1 MTELGLAG
9 RIARAFI
16 DSKLTPLLIAASL
29 ALGAFALFLT
39 PREEEPQIRVPM
51 IDVAAVWAGATPSE
65 VESRVVAPLERAFYG
80 ISQVEHVYSVARSG
94 GALVTVRFKVNES
107 NEDSL
112 VKVFERLNAVA
123 PHLPPEVPTPVVE
136 LHSIDDVPFLTL
148 TLASRTLSGGEL
160 RSIAAEVAH
169 EISEIADTSKAYLIG
184 GQPRSVRVE
193 PLIERMNGFGVTI
206 PALLAALQSA
216 DREENAGTAVRN
228 NQDIRVAVSDRFSS
242 GADVGAA
249 IVTVRSGRP
258 IYVRDV
264 ARVLDGPGEVENAV
278 FFFSASGDVSTAG
291 PASPEPAVTIA
302 IAKRPG
308 ANATDLARLI
318 LAKTESLRSTLIPGS
333 VTMHVTRNYGETA
346 EEKSNELVKHLL
358 IATISVV
365 VLISLAMG
373 WRSGLVVGI
382 AVPVTLALTLFIYLV
397 AGYTMNRVTLFALIF
412 SIGILVD
419 DAIVV
424 VENIE
429 RHHREK
435 PGQGLRRVA
444 AVAVDEVGN
453 PTILATFTVIAAIL
467 PLAFVRGLMGPYMRP
482 IPVGASAAMIFSLAV
497 AFIVSPWAAARI
509 FSAGGHGH
517 AQEEPSREGAPTR
530 FYRRAMRSLLSSGR
544 ARWGFFLGIAA
555 ILLASMSLVAFE
567 VVKVKMLPFD
577 NKSEFQVMIDHDEG
591 TPLEVTIETATR
603 MARALADRSDV
614 KDIELYAGT
623 AAPYNFNG
631 LVRHYFLRRA
641 PHAADLQINLTDKH
655 TRDLQS
661 HDLAKLVRPVLA
673 KIAAERGARVKVV
686 EIPPGPPVLDTLVA
700 EIYGPD
706 AASREALAAQ
716 ITSIFET
723 TDSVVDIDDTIE
735 AARPVIEIAVDRGKA
750 SLKGLSTAAVTS
762 SISAAG
768 EGRTIALID
777 APDAREPVPL
787 RVRLDASDRADV
799 GRRLSLRLD
808 TSSGAP
814 VALSSLTR
822 VAHLVEAQP
831 ILHKDLKPVAYVIA
845 DLAGAKESPAYA
857 LADMSRRV
865 DRIRLKDGGA
875 VERLWIDA
883 PLTTERPAMKW
894 DGEWQITYEVFRDM
908 GIAFA
913 IVLVLIAILV
923 IGWFQSFAVPLAIL
937 LPIPLSLIG
946 ILPGHWMFGAFFTAT
961 SMIGFIAGA
970 GIIVR
975 NSIILVDFIE
985 LKVRQGMD
993 LSDAVVEAGAVRFRP
1008 MLLTAA
1014 AVVVGS
1020 FVILFDPIFQ
1030 GLALSLMMGEVA
1042 ATLLSR
1048 MAVPVVYF
1056 LIARR
1061 GRAEALRLEG
1071 LAPVVGI

>member
-1 MTELGLAG
+1 MNKLGLAG
-9 RIARAFI
+9 RTASAFI
-16 DSKLTPLLIAASL
+16 DSKLTPLLMAASL
-29 ALGAFALFLT
+29 ALGAFALLLT

-51 IDVAAVWAGATPSE
+51 VDVAAQWPGASPSE

-80 ISQVEHVYSVARSG
+80 ISQVEHVYSVAKTG
-94 GALVTVRFKVNES
+94 GALITVRFKVNES

-112 VKVFERLNAVA
+112 VKVFERLNAIA
-123 PHLPPEVPTPVVE
+123 PQLPQGVPTPVVE

-148 TLASRTLSGGEL
+148 TLASATLSSGEL
-160 RSIAAEVAH
+160 RAIAAEMAH
-169 EISEIADTSKAYLIG
+169 ELSEIADTSKAYLIG

-193 PLIERMNGFGVTI
+193 PIIERMNGFGVTI
-206 PALLAALQSA
+206 EALLAALQSA
-216 DREENAGTAVRN
+216 DREEHAGTSVRDN
-228 NQDIRVAVSDRFSS
+228 REIRVAVSGR
-242 GADVGAA
+242 
-249 IVTVRSGRP
+249 VRSGDEVGEAIVAVRDGRP
-258 IYVRDV
+258 IHIRDV
-264 ARVLDGPGEVENAV
+264 ARVLDGPGEVEDAV
-278 FFFSASGDVSTAG
+278 FLLRGAGDAG
-291 PASPEPAVTIA
+291 RTGAGSLETAVTIA

-308 ANATDLARLI
+308 ANATDLANLI
-318 LAKTESLRSTLIPGS
+318 LAKAESIRPTLIPGNVS
-333 VTMHVTRNYGETA
+333 MEVTRNYGATA
-346 EEKSNELVKHLL
+346 EEKSNELVDHLL

-373 WRSGLVVGI
+373 WRSGLVVGV
-382 AVPVTLALTLFIYLV
+382 AVPVTLALTLFIYFL

-429 RHHREK
+429 RHYREK
-435 PGQGLRRVA
+435 RGQNLLRTA
-444 AVAVDEVGN
+444 IEAVDEVGN

-497 AFIVSPWAAARI
+497 AFIVSPWAATRI
-509 FSAGGHGH
+509 FALGAHGH
-517 AQEEPSREGAPTR
+517 EGEAAQKEGALTR
-530 FYRRAMRSLLSSGR
+530 AYRRAMRALLSSGG
-544 ARWGFFLGIAA
+544 ARLAFFAGIAA
-555 ILLASMSLVAFE
+555 ILLAAMSLVGFGA
-567 VVKVKMLPFD
+567 VKVKMLPFD

-591 TPLEVTIETATR
+591 TPLEVTLETATL
-603 MARALADRSDV
+603 MARALAERPDV
-614 KDIELYAGT
+614 KDIEVYAGT

-631 LVRHYFLRRA
+631 LVRHYFLRKA
-641 PHAADLQINLTDKH
+641 PHGADLQVNLTDKH
-655 TRDLQS
+655 HRDLQS
-661 HDLAKLVRPVLA
+661 HDLAKLVRPVLS
-673 KIAAERGARVKVV
+673 KIAADRGARVKVV

-706 AASREALAAQ
+706 AASREALAAH
-716 ITSIFET
+716 ILSIFRT
-723 TDSVVDIDDTIE
+723 TDSVVDIDDSIE
-735 AARPVIEIAVDRGKA
+735 ASRPVIEIAVDREKA
-750 SLKGLSTAAVTS
+750 GLKGLSAAAITS
-762 SISAAG
+762 AISVAG
-768 EGRTIALID
+768 EGRTLALVD
-777 APDAREPVPL
+777 APDAREPVPVRL
-787 RVRLDASDRADV
+787 RLDAADRADV
-799 GRRLSLRLD
+799 ARRLSLRLD
-808 TSSGAP
+808 TPYGDP
-814 VALSSLTR
+814 VALSSLAR
-822 VAHLVEAQP
+822 VSQETEPQP
-831 ILHKDLKPVAYVIA
+831 ILHKDLKPVAYVFA

-857 LADMSRRV
+857 LADMSRRI
-865 DRIRLKDGGA
+865 DETRLADGSK

-883 PLTTERPAMKW
+883 PLTTERPSMKW

-993 LSDAVVEAGAVRFRP
+993 LMDAVVEAGAVRFRP

-1030 GLALSLMMGEVA
+1030 GLAISLMMGEVA

-1061 GRAEALRLEG
+1061 GRAESLRLEG
-1071 LAPVVGI
+1071 LAPASGV